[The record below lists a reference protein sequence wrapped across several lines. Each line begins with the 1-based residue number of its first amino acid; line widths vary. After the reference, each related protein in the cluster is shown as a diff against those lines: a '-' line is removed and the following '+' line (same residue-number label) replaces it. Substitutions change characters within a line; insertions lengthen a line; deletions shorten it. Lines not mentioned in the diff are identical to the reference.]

1 MPILIALFVGVV
13 LYNEIGVDQKSTNQ
27 EINKEVVVAKQ
38 AEAQSNSVIVNS
50 TPKPEPVKE
59 EVKAEIK
66 QPEPVKEEV
75 KAEIK
80 QPEPVKEEVKADEP
94 ENGYLKII
102 LYIIA
107 SIATIF
113 GGFYFFSSR
122 GKNQTSNNTV
132 DIARKDIEESYQP
145 ETQEP
150 QPSQDDTQPET
161 QEPQPSQDDTQ
172 PETQEP
178 QPSQDDTQ
186 SETQEEQTTEDENN
200 NK

>member
-172 PETQEP
+172 
-178 QPSQDDTQ
+178 

>member
-50 TPKPEPVKE
+50 TPK
-59 EVKAEIK
+59 
-66 QPEPVKEEV
+66 PEPVKEEV

-172 PETQEP
+172 
-178 QPSQDDTQ
+178 